1 MSPKPIGC
9 QTSASSVP
17 ICYGSGAG
25 SEQGG
30 QRLLLNSIEPPGR
43 WNRNH
48 QDLVMV
54 VSHATEIS
62 AGEWVTVSGQWVN
75 GRDPGQQFK
84 ASRQCMATHFGLSH
98 PIPVRPRGEVG

>member
-1 MSPKPIGC
+1 
-9 QTSASSVP
+9 
-17 ICYGSGAG
+17 
-25 SEQGG
+25 
-30 QRLLLNSIEPPGR
+30 
-43 WNRNH
+43 
-48 QDLVMV
+48 MV

-84 ASRQCMATHFGLSH
+84 ASRQCMATHFGVSD